1 MSVITGKFGGDGAR
15 ISAFSRN
22 YLGGL
27 TVQVV
32 HVARNALDPGPMKD
46 PGPRVIGFS

>member
-27 TVQVV
+27 TAQVVQVV
-32 HVARNALDPGPMKD
+32 RKRLGPGPMKD